1 MVECS
6 RDGFSPSVA
15 VWYVVTCNFLIFTV
29 AVWYV
34 VTCNFLIFTVSYA
47 VFLLVDPLTVEFSS
61 GSECGHLVQL

>member
-6 RDGFSPSVA
+6 RDGFSSS
-15 VWYVVTCNFLIFTV
+15 V

-61 GSECGHLVQL
+61 GDECGRLVQL